1 MDNEIREKGTRRN
14 TEWRRKGD
22 KMDERDVEEER
33 KDRKKVH
40 FWNFI
45 FMFVIRNLKT
55 RRANKASCIS
65 CTVSRHG
72 FLANIL

>member
-1 MDNEIREKGTRRN
+1 
-14 TEWRRKGD
+14 
-22 KMDERDVEEER
+22 MDERDVEEER

-65 CTVSRHG
+65 CTIPDTDSWPTFCRH
-72 FLANIL
+72 F